1 MYTAQVYATKDIS
14 ISGHGSEILEVTYKY
29 LQSVIY
35 FSLLFN
41 IWLTSSLRLIL
52 NELVRVSPV
61 HSCQYF

>member
-1 MYTAQVYATKDIS
+1 MYTAQVYATRDIS

-41 IWLTSSLRLIL
+41 IWLTRLIL

>member
-14 ISGHGSEILEVTYKY
+14 ISGHGSEILGITYKC
-29 LQSVIY
+29 LQSVIH

-41 IWLTSSLRLIL
+41 IWLTRLIL
-52 NELVRVSPV
+52 NELAQISPV